1 MNPISRWLDGLLHE
15 EYEADGGLVLFRCTE
30 CGQTDFSLGS
40 LHAHIEGHRGYT
52 RFGIQIPFTKTALAN
67 GDELMK
73 RTEIL
78 RVDETSEISIQE
90 VEGL

>member
-1 MNPISRWLDGLLHE
+1 MTLLDRLHE
-15 EYEADGGLVLFRCTE
+15 EYEADGGVVLFRCTE
-30 CGQTDFSLGS
+30 CGQTDLSLGS

-52 RFGIQIPFTKTALAN
+52 RLGIQVPFTKTAMAN

-78 RVDETSEISIQE
+78 RVDETTSIGLEE